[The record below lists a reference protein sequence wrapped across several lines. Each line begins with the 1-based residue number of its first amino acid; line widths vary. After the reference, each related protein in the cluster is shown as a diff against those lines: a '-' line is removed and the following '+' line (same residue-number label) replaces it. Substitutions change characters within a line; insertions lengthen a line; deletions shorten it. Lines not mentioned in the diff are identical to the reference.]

1 MVFLSVLQGKVFL
14 CLDKMEISVLD
25 DDNLLLLLINGNGLH
40 GVLSEQ
46 HEIKEQEEMQYLTF

>member
-25 DDNLLLLLINGNGLH
+25 DDNVLLLLINGNGLR

-46 HEIKEQEEMQYLTF
+46 HEIREQEEMQYLTF